1 MSSVALGVVFAVL
14 LADLIATGN
23 RQAAVQQRRDEA
35 ALRARID
42 RLKEDQRPR
51 RARLAP
57 GAAAVP
63 ALERAITADVRGRA
77 EAGLLDG
84 PVRGTSCTLIGNTRG
99 RSYNCFTLSR
109 QIESTR
115 DLENG
120 YRFSAKVDPT
130 ARTVLWCKTNP
141 RPLHP
146 DTANYPTAPL
156 SRECLP

>member
-1 MSSVALGVVFAVL
+1 MFAVL

-23 RQAAVQQRRDEA
+23 RQAAEQRRSDEA
-35 ALRARID
+35 AMRARLD

-51 RARLAP
+51 RARLAA

-63 ALERAITADVRGRA
+63 ALERAITADVRGRVA
-77 EAGLLDG
+77 AGLLDG
-84 PVRGTSCTLIGNTRG
+84 PVRSTSCTVIGNTRG

-109 QIESTR
+109 RIYSTR

-120 YRFSAKVDPT
+120 YRFSAKVDPAAGT
-130 ARTVLWCKTNP
+130 LLWCKTNP

-146 DTANYPTAPL
+146 DTANYPTVPL